1 MSMQD
6 RVAQIRAA
14 VLRMVIG
21 VIAVDAVA
29 LIVLFVGRI
38 DQRPSW
44 RWPMLGVWLLATL
57 AVVLPGLRAV
67 RIARRG

>member
-1 MSMQD
+1 MTTED

-21 VIAVDAVA
+21 VVAVDAVA
-29 LIVLFVGRI
+29 LIVLFMGKI
-38 DQRPSW
+38 DQRPIW
-44 RWPMLGVWLLATL
+44 RWPMLGIWLLATL

-67 RIARRG
+67 RIARRR

>member
-1 MSMQD
+1 MSED
-6 RVAQIRAA
+6 RVALIRAA

-21 VIAVDAVA
+21 VVLVDAVA
-29 LIVLFVGRI
+29 LTVFFVGHV

-44 RWPMLGVWLLATL
+44 RWPMLGLWLLATL

-67 RIARRG
+67 RLARRR